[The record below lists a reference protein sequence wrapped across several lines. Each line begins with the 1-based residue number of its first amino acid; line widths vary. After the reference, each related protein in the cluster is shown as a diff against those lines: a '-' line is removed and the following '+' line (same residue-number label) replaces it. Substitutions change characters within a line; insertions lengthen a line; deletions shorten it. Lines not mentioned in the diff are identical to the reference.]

1 MTVSELMEELKDEN
15 PDAVV
20 VMASKINNEKYYL
33 ATGYSAGKYDHLKQ
47 KFDFDGDKGQDA
59 VCLWPSV

>member
-1 MTVSELMEELKDEN
+1 
-15 PDAVV
+15 
-20 VMASKINNEKYYL
+20 MASKINNEKYYL